1 MGIAACHLSGVPVL
15 GSAFVYA
22 IQESHLPGQIVCAIL
37 LLLSTLSWAVM
48 ITKFVTVARARR
60 ATTRFLETFR
70 TARAP
75 LDIYSDSIRFENAP
89 VYWVYRAGCK
99 ELSYQL
105 TGSSDLDEEF
115 IANVERGK
123 KITPSQ
129 INSATNAMDRAVG
142 EVGIRL
148 ETQMTFLA
156 TAVSGAPFLGLLGT
170 VWGVMETFTG
180 IASSS
185 AATSLQD
192 MSPGVSAALVTTV
205 IALLVAIP
213 AMFGYNF
220 LINNI
225 KTLLAEMDNFVA
237 ELTSAFE
244 RRYRDNFSTTPQTP
258 PTTSTATAGATPGAS
273 PTPNASPTP
282 LPPVG
287 ESFSQPNPTSDS
299 KVNGIDKPKS
309 ESPPPGYYSPPPAET
324 PATPIAGNVS
334 PASEVS
340 PALEEVQ
347 DLNELPP
354 PSSYKA
360 AAPTDLPDP
369 PSSASTMD
377 GTEPALDTDEQEEKH
392 TPEPLLKQ
400 KAEEDKQLKDPFE
413 DLREEEKVG
422 EEEDDFITGLRSK
435 PGENPLEDIL
445 FGDDDDE
452 KPAANQKTGSS

>member
-1 MGIAACHLSGVPVL
+1 MGIALFHSAGAPVL

-60 ATTRFLETFR
+60 HTFRFLETFR
-70 TARAP
+70 SSRAP

-89 VYWVYRAGCK
+89 IYWVYRAGCK

-105 TGSSDLDEEF
+105 TGSTDVNEEF
-115 IANVERGK
+115 LTKIEQGRKIA
-123 KITPSQ
+123 PSQ
-129 INSATNAMDRAVG
+129 VESATNAMDRAVG

-148 ETQMTFLA
+148 ENQMTFLA

-170 VWGVMETFTG
+170 VWGVMETFSG

-244 RRYRDNFSTTPQTP
+244 RRYRDASPVPASSITTGSVTGAALATSAAAKSTGTGEPSSADLSEE
-258 PTTSTATAGATPGAS
+258 PTHTASATPEDIV
-273 PTPNASPTP
+273 PDDK
-282 LPPVG
+282 LL
-287 ESFSQPNPTSDS
+287 ESA
-299 KVNGIDKPKS
+299 G
-309 ESPPPGYYSPPPAET
+309 PPPGYYSPPSGDAKSAAKST
-324 PATPIAGNVS
+324 PESAPT
-334 PASEVS
+334 SEIS
-340 PALEEVQ
+340 PALEELE
-347 DLNELPP
+347 DLNALRP
-354 PSSYKA
+354 PSSYRD
-360 AAPTDLPDP
+360 PEPEPQPEESSPPELEPEDLPSPEESLD
-369 PSSASTMD
+369 
-377 GTEPALDTDEQEEKH
+377 LDTPPEQK
-392 TPEPLLKQ
+392 PELELEPSPVT
-400 KAEEDKQLKDPFE
+400 D
-413 DLREEEKVG
+413 
-422 EEEDDFITGLRSK
+422 DDFITGLRSK
-435 PGENPLEDIL
+435 PGESPLEDLL
-445 FGDDDDE
+445 FADDDE
-452 KPAANQKTGSS
+452 DETPATNQSSGSS

>member
-15 GSAFVYA
+15 GSAFIYA

-115 IANVERGK
+115 IANIERGK
-123 KITPSQ
+123 KIAPSQ
-129 INSATNAMDRAVG
+129 IDSATNAMDRAVG

-148 ETQMTFLA
+148 ENQMTFLA

-180 IASSS
+180 IAGSS

-244 RRYRDNFSTTPQTP
+244 RRYRDNIPV
-258 PTTSTATAGATPGAS
+258 
-273 PTPNASPTP
+273 TP
-282 LPPVG
+282 LPAGASAKTPAPDLTTED
-287 ESFSQPNPTSDS
+287 ESPIPAKSAATTENEP
-299 KVNGIDKPKS
+299 KINGTNKPKS
-309 ESPPPGYYSPPPAET
+309 EEPPPGYYSPPADSAVAPKNDDPA
-324 PATPIAGNVS
+324 

-340 PALEEVQ
+340 PALDKVQ

-360 AAPTDLPDP
+360 AAPEDLPAP
-369 PSSASTMD
+369 PSAAD
-377 GTEPALDTDEQEEKH
+377 KQEEPELDTDEDDDELE
-392 TPEPLLKQ
+392 PEPFLDQ
-400 KAEEDKQLKDPFE
+400 DDDDEGERDQGDDAPATAAEDDAEEE
-413 DLREEEKVG
+413 DD
-422 EEEDDFITGLRSK
+422 DDFITGLRSK

-452 KPAANQKTGSS
+452 EDEAPAANHKTGSS